1 MVIDQVKAPALKI
14 LEHVTFNFFHVG
26 GIVAGYLGKQGFVLG
41 LTDVDALTLS
51 MTRSVATGM
60 AIEMA
65 CRAIL
70 MGIIA
75 NSIMKAIIAFA
86 IGTRRF
92 GWQAGVALVA
102 MAAAGAG
109 ALLL

>member
-1 MVIDQVKAPALKI
+1 
-14 LEHVTFNFFHVG
+14 
-26 GIVAGYLGKQGFVLG
+26 
-41 LTDVDALTLS
+41 
-51 MTRSVATGM
+51 
-60 AIEMA
+60 
-65 CRAIL
+65 

-109 ALLL
+109 ALLLW